1 MQKTIRIA
9 GVQGFYGDSPAGA
22 IAIAKAK
29 AADYLVMDALAELTL
44 SILQKDKLRDPN
56 LGYARDIELNA
67 YTLFP
72 IALRNGIK
80 IVTDSGGL
88 NPHSAAQKVKALLA
102 KQGITDVK
110 IAAIDGDDLL
120 DKIPEMQAAGL
131 ALRNMDTGQPLAES
145 PYPRTH
151 ANVYIGAQGV
161 KDALAQGADI
171 ILAGR
176 VADPA
181 LTLGILAYEYGFP
194 LTPSVPQRGKTDGLS
209 ESSHVSENEQPNHQK
224 NNEQPN
230 SDKPPVLPLWGT
242 EGVLDFL
249 AAGILIGHLLECGG
263 QASGGNAYSEYPQD
277 FEMWNLGYPIAHVS
291 PDGSVIIT
299 KLAEAGGK
307 VSRNTIREQLV
318 YEIHDPSHYITPD
331 VICDFTQV
339 KIEEI
344 APNQVRVSGA
354 KGKPRPDLLKL
365 CVGQTEGYM
374 SDQIFYFSY
383 PFAYAKAQRF
393 AEEAQKIWK
402 SLPMLKIERIE
413 VNYLGINGIHG
424 AATPALSDEIIA
436 QLPEVGLR
444 LAIRHAEERTGKMAM
459 QAIICLGL
467 NGPPGICTQ
476 AGWGKDGRLQLS
488 LFPTLVPREWV
499 QERVTMY

>member
-44 SILQKDKLRDPN
+44 SILQKDKLRDPT

-88 NPHSAAQKVKALLA
+88 NPHSAAQKVKVLLA

-161 KDALAQGADI
+161 KDALAAGADI

-181 LTLGILAYEYGFP
+181 LTLGILAHEYN
-194 LTPSVPQRGKTDGLS
+194 LNLSPSNGGGTD
-209 ESSHVSENEQPNHQK
+209 
-224 NNEQPN
+224 
-230 SDKPPVLPLWGT
+230 D
-242 EGVLDFL
+242 DML

-277 FEMWNLGYPIAHVS
+277 FELWNLGYPIAHVS
-291 PDGSVIIT
+291 PDGSAIIT

-354 KGKPRPDLLKL
+354 KGKPRPELLKL

-402 SLPMLKIERIE
+402 SLPMLKIDRIE

-424 AATPALSDEIIA
+424 AATPVLSDEIIA

-444 LAIRHAEERTGKMAM
+444 LAIRHAEERTGKIAM

-499 QERVTMY
+499 QECVTMY

>member
-1 MQKTIRIA
+1 VQYKSRHRYTQTQKPMSEQAKIVRIA

-22 IAIAKAK
+22 VAIAKAK
-29 AADYLVMDALAELTL
+29 AADYLIMDALAELTL
-44 SILQKDKLRDPN
+44 SILQKDKLRDPA

-67 YTLFP
+67 FALYP

-88 NPHSAAQKVKALLA
+88 NPHAAAQKVKALLA

-120 DKIPEMQAAGL
+120 DKIPEMQAAGEL
-131 ALRNMDTGQPLAES
+131 LRNMDTGQPLADS
-145 PYPRTH
+145 PYERTH
-151 ANVYIGAQGV
+151 ANVYIGAQSI

-181 LTLGILAYEYGFP
+181 LTLGILAHEYNLDLNSNVSPSISPP
-194 LTPSVPQRGKTDGLS
+194 L
-209 ESSHVSENEQPNHQK
+209 
-224 NNEQPN
+224 
-230 SDKPPVLPLWGT
+230 
-242 EGVLDFL
+242 EGSGEASAL
-249 AAGILIGHLLECGG
+249 AAAATLVGHLLECGG
-263 QASGGNAYSEYPQD
+263 QASGGNAYSEYPQN

-291 PDGSVIIT
+291 ADGSAIIT
-299 KLAEAGGK
+299 KLADAGGK

-318 YEIHDPSHYITPD
+318 YEIHDPANYITPD

-354 KGKPRPDLLKL
+354 IGKPRPQMLKL
-365 CVGQTEGYM
+365 CVGQIEGYM

-383 PFAYAKAQRF
+383 PYAYEKAQRF
-393 AEEAQKIWK
+393 AAEAQKIWA
-402 SLPMLKIERIE
+402 SMPMLKIERVEIS
-413 VNYLGINGIHG
+413 YLGINGIHG
-424 AATPALSDEIIA
+424 AATPPLPDDVIA
-436 QLPEVGLR
+436 MLPEVGLR
-444 LAIRHAEERTGKMAM
+444 LAIRHADERTGKMAM

-488 LFPTLVPREWV
+488 LFPTLIARKWV
-499 QERVTMY
+499 TERVTMY